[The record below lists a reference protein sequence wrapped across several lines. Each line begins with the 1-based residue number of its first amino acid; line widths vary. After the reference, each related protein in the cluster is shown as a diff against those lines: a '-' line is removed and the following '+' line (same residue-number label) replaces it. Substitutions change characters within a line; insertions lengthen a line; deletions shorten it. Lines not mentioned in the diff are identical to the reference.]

1 MDATKRSLQQISP
14 DYFLE
19 NTPKKHSTVNKMDS
33 QTSAVV
39 GNNILPG
46 GSTIVSSDSFSWAV
60 FDQKLNNALDVK
72 LESVVKKEDI
82 AHFSQEIE
90 QLRCENKQLRNDL
103 LIMKNKLEQVDKSSR
118 RNNIVVR
125 GLTGNTV
132 ASAVKEF
139 KVLCDT
145 TLKAAA
151 NVMEARKI
159 ANGKS
164 FLLTLN
170 SALEVRS
177 VLSSRGSLAG
187 SNIFIDKDYTEHARS
202 IRYFLRQIG
211 RRAKNVNKRLTI
223 RYGDLNIIIDGKSF
237 YCADNTIF
245 AGNKADADFLRDLMA
260 NANFQCN
267 IEVKNAYHNKN
278 APSTVSNDLTTSG

>member
-1 MDATKRSLQQISP
+1 MDATKRSLQKISA

-132 ASAVKEF
+132 ASAVKDF

-211 RRAKNVNKRLTI
+211 RSAKNVNKRLTI
-223 RYGDLNIIIDGKSF
+223 RYGDLSIIIDDKSF

-245 AGNKADADFLRDLMA
+245 ARNIADAEYLRDLMGKA
-260 NANFQCN
+260 KFQCN
-267 IEVKNAYHNKN
+267 IEVKETQHNSN
-278 APSTVSNDLTTSG
+278 APPSVSKDSTTSG